1 MSVDLLVADRLVQAR
16 TKGIAAQNADDKGI
30 AGRAERLGRPFDEA
44 REVVQKNGLNLIFR
58 RRIGRKQAVI
68 AIPAD
73 LQDAGDGN
81 LGRLLRQLQLVL
93 PAAG

>member
-44 REVVQKNGLNLIFR
+44 REVVQEHGLNLDLGR
-58 RRIGRKQAVI
+58 RVGRQAVE
-68 AIPAD
+68 AHQNSRCGEQVQHNRAGQSAPYDIP
-73 LQDAGDGN
+73 
-81 LGRLLRQLQLVL
+81 RH
-93 PAAG
+93 